1 MVTKE
6 GRKTPG
12 NLLRQAAERAMTM
25 AMQIGALWQARGAPV
40 ETRDRF
46 EQRYAE
52 AMGKVVKPTILVCGY
67 TGSGK
72 TTLIQAI
79 CGKDTV
85 PDDRIGHGKP
95 MTQAFTQ
102 YDNAFINLWD
112 SKGLEPGEQEAVF
125 LQKTQGL
132 VTQLQAD
139 PDPRNHIHLVWYTI
153 QGPGAR
159 VTATDLALIR
169 RVFPNVIVVITK
181 TDITRPQQYEAI
193 CDELMRNGVAR
204 EQIVAVAEEDRASLQ
219 ALVTLSM
226 QSLPQ
231 AYRDAFL
238 SAQLVDLASK
248 QARAQTVIHS
258 AAASAAAIGA
268 VPIPFS
274 DAILITPI
282 QFTMIAALAVV
293 YGLPTEGVKVAVTPF
308 IAEVIGVLSASSLA
322 KLLPGFG
329 SAIQSSLAFTLT
341 EVIGQLVGNW
351 MMRCCTARSQ
361 GQPLPEFQLPLDEVA
376 QMLRGVQRG

>member
-1 MVTKE
+1 MASNEWYKKPGQVLQQVVARAVT
-6 GRKTPG
+6 
-12 NLLRQAAERAMTM
+12 L
-25 AMQIGALWQARGAPV
+25 AMQIGAAWQTKGAPG
-40 ETRDRF
+40 ETQDSF
-46 EQRYAE
+46 AQKYAE
-52 AMGKVVKPTILVCGY
+52 AMGQVVKPTILVCGY

-95 MTQAFTQ
+95 MTQAFIQ
-102 YDNAFINLWD
+102 YRNAFINLWD
-112 SKGLEPGEQEAVF
+112 SKGLEPGEQEATF
-125 LQKTQGL
+125 LQNTQGL
-132 VTQLQAD
+132 VAHLQAD

-169 RVFPNVIVVITK
+169 NVFPNVIVVITK
-181 TDITRPQQYEAI
+181 ADITRPQQHAAI
-193 CDELMRNGVAR
+193 RAELLHNGVSS
-204 EQIVAVAEEDRASLQ
+204 EQIVAVAEDDTVSLQ
-219 ALVTLSM
+219 ALVTLTM

-248 QARAQTVIHS
+248 QARAQSVIHS

-274 DAILITPI
+274 DALLITPI

-293 YGLPTEGVKVAVTPF
+293 YGLPTEGVRVSATPF
-308 IAEVIGVLSASSLA
+308 IAEVVGVMSASSLT
-322 KLLPGFG
+322 KLVPGFG
-329 SAIQSSLAFTLT
+329 SVIQSGMAFALT

-351 MMRCCTARSQ
+351 MARCCAARVQ
-361 GQPLPEFQLPLDEVA
+361 GQPMPPFQLPLEDVG
-376 QMLRGVQRG
+376 QLLKGYPR

>member
-1 MVTKE
+1 
-6 GRKTPG
+6 
-12 NLLRQAAERAMTM
+12 M
-25 AMQIGALWQARGAPV
+25 A
-40 ETRDRF
+40 
-46 EQRYAE
+46 
-52 AMGKVVKPTILVCGY
+52 
-67 TGSGK
+67 
-72 TTLIQAI
+72 
-79 CGKDTV
+79 
-85 PDDRIGHGKP
+85 
-95 MTQAFTQ
+95 
-102 YDNAFINLWD
+102 
-112 SKGLEPGEQEAVF
+112 F
-125 LQKTQGL
+125 LQKTQSL
-132 VTQLQAD
+132 VTELQAD

-169 RVFPNVIVVITK
+169 NVFPNVIVVITK
-181 TDITRPQQYEAI
+181 NDITRPQQHEAI
-193 CDELMRNGVAR
+193 YAELMRNGVAR
-204 EQIVAVAEEDRASLQ
+204 EQIVAVAEDDTASLQ

-226 QSLPQ
+226 HSLPQ
-231 AYRDAFL
+231 SYRDAFL
-238 SAQLVDLASK
+238 SAQLVDLKSK

-293 YGLPTEGVKVAVTPF
+293 YGLPNEGVKVAVAPF

-322 KLLPGFG
+322 KLLPGLG
-329 SAIQSSLAFTLT
+329 SAIQSSMAFTLT

-361 GQPLPEFQLPLDEVA
+361 GQPLPEFQLPLDELA
-376 QMLRGVQRG
+376 QMLKGYSEGNTRRMAT